1 VLVQGVRVP
10 RNPTIISIKAGE
22 TCTIPLG
29 VTEITL
35 VACLKDTE
43 STSCSWVNKPLYQQ
57 ATDYPDFF
65 SFFLFFFFRAF
76 KIPNPI
82 NLILISDL

>member
-1 VLVQGVRVP
+1 MIVQGVRVP

-29 VTEITL
+29 VTGISL
-35 VACLKDTE
+35 VSGLKDTE

-57 ATDYPDFF
+57 AIDYPDAF
-65 SFFLFFFFRAF
+65 FFLFQGY
-76 KIPNPI
+76 
-82 NLILISDL
+82 